1 MVECQGSVREG
12 QVCVGMSECI
22 LGVDGSDRGDGLRR
36 SRRSRPVLVPFAAP
50 SKLVARTTLL
60 PLISFCSPLLNV
72 CFSPAQRP
80 LHGAKYRRGG
90 EDIHRRELRR
100 ERNRRYQGLLCTLAW
115 YTQTDARVCPS
126 IPSCPCLCSSL
137 GSHQLRFRTPSSTTR
152 DIHPYELGG
161 CERRV

>member
-50 SKLVARTTLL
+50 SKLVARSTLL

-100 ERNRRYQGLLCTLAW
+100 ERNRRYQESLRRRKQYVVSL
-115 YTQTDARVCPS
+115 
-126 IPSCPCLCSSL
+126 SC
-137 GSHQLRFRTPSSTTR
+137 TPSTV
-152 DIHPYELGG
+152 DVVQLGLMRCCSLIRLMQYFQPTG
-161 CERRV
+161 